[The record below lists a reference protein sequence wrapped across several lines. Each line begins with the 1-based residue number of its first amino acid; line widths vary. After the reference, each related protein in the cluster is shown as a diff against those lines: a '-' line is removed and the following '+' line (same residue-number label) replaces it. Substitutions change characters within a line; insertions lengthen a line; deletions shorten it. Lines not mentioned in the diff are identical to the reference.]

1 MVPRVEVVGDPQRF
15 EASLLGQLSLPN
27 QVSGGML
34 FGGEHVAESSHAA
47 ALPAA
52 TGSKRYAARWR
63 RRWPGQNGAV
73 SVRAIRQI
81 GDPVLRTPS
90 DPVRD
95 FDDRL
100 RALVAALEES
110 VDAPGHAGL
119 AAPQIG
125 VGLRVF
131 SYNIDGKIGHL
142 VNPRLV
148 ERSAETE
155 TQDEGCLSIPGVWF
169 PTVRSTYAV
178 AEGLDQHGQPLTLS
192 GHGLMARCLQH
203 EIDHLDGRLYLDRLT
218 GDTKRAA
225 YRALA

>member
-1 MVPRVEVVGDPQRF
+1 MCHVRDRLSPCGARRARGVLGNNDRV
-15 EASLLGQLSLPN
+15 
-27 QVSGGML
+27 
-34 FGGEHVAESSHAA
+34 
-47 ALPAA
+47 
-52 TGSKRYAARWR
+52 T
-63 RRWPGQNGAV
+63 
-73 SVRAIRQI
+73 VRAIRLV
-81 GDPVLRTPS
+81 GDPVLRTPA

-95 FDDRL
+95 FDDKL
-100 RALVAALEES
+100 RALVTDLEDT

-131 SYNIDGKIGHL
+131 AYNIGGKVGHL

-155 TQDEGCLSIPGVWF
+155 TEDEGCLSMPGLWF
-169 PTVRSTYAV
+169 PTLRASYAV
-178 AEGLDQHGQPLTLS
+178 AEGFDQYGEPLTLS
-192 GHGLMARCLQH
+192 GDGLMARCLQH

-218 GDTKRAA
+218 GETKRAA